1 MVYHKR
7 GGKSETAR
15 ELARNILVPMCRTCV
30 FVWLSAVVALPLSA
44 QDERQFQEW
53 MRSMFPTI
61 GAIRSAS
68 DNAAASAAASKLAD
82 TFDKVAGYWGSRQ
95 SPDAQGFA
103 EAARDAARA
112 IASGNG
118 DKTANLRKI
127 QAQCMGCHAAHRADD
142 DPDRPITG
150 GKFPASWSVTPD
162 RGTEDQISYVLAENV
177 YHFAMGPGGTFYSSN
192 WTKSG
197 DFQFSARLTQKQAP
211 SHPISYGLMIGGS
224 NLGTPNETYSY
235 FLVRNAGEYYIANRE
250 GDRTWFSR
258 RIFSEKLPVT
268 VVGWTANPAI
278 ARQAADGRQT
288 NTLDIQVA
296 GDEVVFKVN
305 GVEVKRLPKSELH
318 TGGMYGFRIGH
329 NLDVDVDQVSR

>member
-1 MVYHKR
+1 
-7 GGKSETAR
+7 
-15 ELARNILVPMCRTCV
+15 MCKACI

-44 QDERQFQEW
+44 QDDKQFQEW
-53 MRSMFPTI
+53 MRSMFPSI

-68 DNAAASAAASKLAD
+68 DSAAASAAASKLAD
-82 TFDKVAGYWGSRQ
+82 TFDKVAGYWSSKQ

-112 IASGNG
+112 IAAGNG

-127 QAQCMGCHAAHRADD
+127 QAQCTGCHMAHRADE
-142 DPDRPITG
+142 DPDRPIKG
-150 GKFPASWSVTPD
+150 GKFPPGWSVAPD
-162 RGTEDQISYVLAENV
+162 RGTADQISYLLAESV
-177 YHFAMGPGGTFYSSN
+177 YHFAMGPGGTFYSGN

-197 DFQFSARLTQKQAP
+197 DFQYSARLTQKQAP
-211 SHPISYGLMIGGS
+211 SHPTSYGLMIGGT

-235 FLVRNAGEYYIANRE
+235 FLVRNTGEYYIANRE
-250 GDRTWFSR
+250 GDRTWFSP

-278 ARQAADGRQT
+278 AKQAADGRQI
-288 NTLDIQVA
+288 NTLGMQVA
-296 GDEVVFKVN
+296 GEEVVFKVN
-305 GVEVKRLPKSELH
+305 GAEVKRLPKGKLH
-318 TGGMYGFRIGH
+318 TDGMYGFRIGH